1 MRIYAATPTGN
12 VAMDQTNNAVSIV
25 HFFFTFVVGLA
36 YPTSKVMSKEII
48 ITNAFLKKE
57 EKKKKKKRERERKKK
72 ELFTEN
78 PTFTITSPEQRNIN
92 INFDS
97 RYMQ

>member
-57 EKKKKKKRERERKKK
+57 EKKKKKREREK
-72 ELFTEN
+72 EKRIVYREPHIYNNISRTEK
-78 PTFTITSPEQRNIN
+78 
-92 INFDS
+92 
-97 RYMQ
+97 YKYKL

>member
-1 MRIYAATPTGN
+1 MQIKKNVSMRIYAATPTGN

-57 EKKKKKKRERERKKK
+57 EKKKKKKERERERKKNC
-72 ELFTEN
+72 LPRT
-78 PTFTITSPEQRNIN
+78 PHLQ
-92 INFDS
+92 
-97 RYMQ
+97 

>member
-57 EKKKKKKRERERKKK
+57 EKKKKKGGREKEKRIVYREPHIYNNISR
-72 ELFTEN
+72 TEK
-78 PTFTITSPEQRNIN
+78 
-92 INFDS
+92 
-97 RYMQ
+97 YKYKL

>member
-1 MRIYAATPTGN
+1 MRLYAATPSGS

-57 EKKKKKKRERERKKK
+57 EKKKKEKREREK
-72 ELFTEN
+72 EKRIVYREPHIYNNISRTEK
-78 PTFTITSPEQRNIN
+78 
-92 INFDS
+92 
-97 RYMQ
+97 YKYKL

>member
-48 ITNAFLKKE
+48 ITNAFFKKE
-57 EKKKKKKRERERKKK
+57 EKKKKKREREK
-72 ELFTEN
+72 EKRIVYREPHIYNNISRTEK
-78 PTFTITSPEQRNIN
+78 
-92 INFDS
+92 
-97 RYMQ
+97 YKYKL

>member
-1 MRIYAATPTGN
+1 MRLYAATPSGS

-57 EKKKKKKRERERKKK
+57 EKKKKRKEKERERKKNC
-72 ELFTEN
+72 LPRT
-78 PTFTITSPEQRNIN
+78 PHLQ
-92 INFDS
+92 
-97 RYMQ
+97 

>member
-1 MRIYAATPTGN
+1 MLVQIKKNVSMRLYAATPSGS

-57 EKKKKKKRERERKKK
+57 EKKKKRKEKERERKKNC
-72 ELFTEN
+72 LPRT
-78 PTFTITSPEQRNIN
+78 PHLQ
-92 INFDS
+92 
-97 RYMQ
+97 

>member
-1 MRIYAATPTGN
+1 MQIKKNVSMRLYAATPTGS

-36 YPTSKVMSKEII
+36 YSTSKVMSKEII

-57 EKKKKKKRERERKKK
+57 EKKRERERERERKKNC
-72 ELFTEN
+72 LPRT
-78 PTFTITSPEQRNIN
+78 PHLQ
-92 INFDS
+92 
-97 RYMQ
+97 

>member
-57 EKKKKKKRERERKKK
+57 EKKKKRERERKKK

-92 INFDS
+92 INFDA

>member
-1 MRIYAATPTGN
+1 
-12 VAMDQTNNAVSIV
+12 MDQTNNAVSIV

-57 EKKKKKKRERERKKK
+57 EKKKKRKERERERKKNC
-72 ELFTEN
+72 LPRT
-78 PTFTITSPEQRNIN
+78 PHLQ
-92 INFDS
+92 
-97 RYMQ
+97 

>member
-1 MRIYAATPTGN
+1 MLVQIKKNVSMRLYAATPTGS

-57 EKKKKKKRERERKKK
+57 EKKKKRKEKERERKKNC
-72 ELFTEN
+72 LPRT
-78 PTFTITSPEQRNIN
+78 PHLQ
-92 INFDS
+92 
-97 RYMQ
+97 

>member
-1 MRIYAATPTGN
+1 MCIYAATPTGN

-57 EKKKKKKRERERKKK
+57 EKKKKKREREK
-72 ELFTEN
+72 EKRIVYREPHIYNNISRTEK
-78 PTFTITSPEQRNIN
+78 
-92 INFDS
+92 
-97 RYMQ
+97 YKYKL

>member
-1 MRIYAATPTGN
+1 MRLYAATPTGT

-57 EKKKKKKRERERKKK
+57 EKKKKRKEKERERKKNC
-72 ELFTEN
+72 LPRT
-78 PTFTITSPEQRNIN
+78 PHLQ
-92 INFDS
+92 
-97 RYMQ
+97 

>member
-1 MRIYAATPTGN
+1 MRLYAATPTGS

-36 YPTSKVMSKEII
+36 YPTSKVMSREII

-57 EKKKKKKRERERKKK
+57 EKKKKRKERERERKKNC
-72 ELFTEN
+72 LPRT
-78 PTFTITSPEQRNIN
+78 PHLQ
-92 INFDS
+92 
-97 RYMQ
+97 